1 MDAGFILRIFFSRFS
16 GCSFSL
22 RGSFATWCLVDDD
35 GAENQTM
42 SEAWKLAEG
51 ETVVDCVV
59 PSDDPWRIPVC
70 TECGKVAYRVIV
82 IAQAESWQRFVP
94 LCGGHFTSACLQ
106 VPELNKFNRG
116 GKIG

>member
-1 MDAGFILRIFFSRFS
+1 
-16 GCSFSL
+16 
-22 RGSFATWCLVDDD
+22 LVIDDD

-51 ETVVDCVV
+51 ETVVDCAV
-59 PSDDPWRIPVC
+59 PSDDPWRMPVC
-70 TECGKVAYRVIV
+70 IECGKVAYRVIV
-82 IAQAESWQRFVP
+82 IAQADNWQRFVP
-94 LCGGHFTSACLQ
+94 VCGGHLTSACLQ